1 MPTST
6 RALALLAAIVTGA
19 CTTIRIEAQSKDD
32 VEISTRF
39 GIVSIELTP
48 GAKSVVVDSSSFGA
62 INTFDGLAVGYHRA
76 RYAALGP
83 KDCRVV
89 LWIQTDEQLREID
102 QLLRNH
108 SQICVVSS
116 TEANRSKK

>member
-1 MPTST
+1 MLNST
-6 RALALLAAIVTGA
+6 RALSLVAAIVTGA

-39 GIVSIELTP
+39 GIVNLELKP
-48 GAKSVVVDSSSFGA
+48 GGQSVVVDSSSFGA
-62 INTFDGLAVGYHRA
+62 IKTFDGFTVGYHRA
-76 RYAALGP
+76 LYAALGLN
-83 KDCRVV
+83 DCRVV
-89 LWIQTDEQLREID
+89 LWIQTGEQLKELD

-116 TEANRSKK
+116 TENRSKK